1 MESVTNAQLMN
12 AIKLLTRKVEALQEE
27 VAGLKRGRKPAASK
41 PSTALPPEWKSET
54 ITQEIVD
61 AVLSHPGV
69 AGAAASIGMP
79 ETELKKALAE
89 SGIPHLY
96 GEKWSVALKRAI
108 SGEEVVDN
116 FTYPEDWFEKK
127 DRIKAHAEKYKIS
140 ETAKKLDA
148 PTMVV
153 GRFIQL
159 HC

>member
-12 AIKLLTRKVEALQEE
+12 AIKLLTRKVESLQEE

-41 PSTALPPEWKSET
+41 PSTTLPPEWKYPT

-69 AGAAASIGMP
+69 AGAAASIEMP
-79 ETELKKALAE
+79 EADLKKALAE

-108 SGEEVVDN
+108 TGSEVVDN
-116 FTYPEDWFEKK
+116 FTYPDEWFEKK
-127 DRIKAHAEKYKIS
+127 EKIKAHAEKYKLS
-140 ETAKKLDA
+140 ETAKKLNV
-148 PTMVV
+148 PIMVV
-153 GRFIQL
+153 GRFIEL